1 MGYCSGY
8 RFLGPGRHRRFYR
21 IVGKSDFDKYKTNLL
36 NLKNE
41 ISSDNI
47 LNLIPPR
54 HLDQVI
60 DGVRSR
66 DFKVVAPMKSTDI
79 LGFSLDDLKKFSLSL
94 EDKKNELVIVYED
107 ILGNLIYRYF
117 VFDGETVKLENDTMV
132 LNV

>member
-1 MGYCSGY
+1 M
-8 RFLGPGRHRRFYR
+8 
-21 IVGKSDFDKYKTNLL
+21 
-36 NLKNE
+36 
-41 ISSDNI
+41 
-47 LNLIPPR
+47 
-54 HLDQVI
+54 Q
-60 DGVRSR
+60 
-66 DFKVVAPMKSTDI
+66 STDI